1 MKKLTTHIVAGLMGV
16 VLLSLLTLSMPRAAA
31 QAPAP
36 TASFP
41 APTGNLADS
50 VRYEVHDSLVYVLVS
65 RVDTSLVGSNI
76 FNILKDDSNGRA
88 PVQIR
93 QSKTVE
99 DAMAARVQANKDRIF
114 EGYRVRIFFKESARA
129 ESEEIQRSFAV
140 RHPGVP
146 AYRSYAN
153 PYFKVTVGDFRT
165 KSEAMQLMSRI
176 ISEYPTA
183 FVVKEAIHY
192 PVVNKEN
199 TYYIDTVKVYKPIV
213 KE

>member
-1 MKKLTTHIVAGLMGV
+1 MMKHFATHIVDGLMGL
-16 VLLSLLTLSMPRAAA
+16 VLLPLLAASALRAAA
-31 QAPAP
+31 QSPAP
-36 TASFP
+36 GGSP
-41 APTGNLADS
+41 ADS
-50 VRYEVHDSLVYVLVS
+50 VRYEVCDSLVYVLVS
-65 RVDTSLVGSNI
+65 RVDTALVGANI
-76 FNILKDDSNGRA
+76 FAILQDESSGRA
-88 PVQIR
+88 PVKIQ

-99 DAMAARVQANKDRIF
+99 DAMILRTQANKDRVF

-183 FVVKEAIHY
+183 FVVKEPIHY

-199 TYYIDTVKVYKPIV
+199 TYYVDTVKVYRPIV
-213 KE
+213 RK